1 MPEINPIAEGAKSLA
16 ESLNQTR
23 EAGKSLTKSIQNI
36 QHDGVEVAQEQLAS
50 RDRHRQHEEAIE
62 NSMIYRAIQEYQNQY
77 TIIKAEDKA
86 EKEFKAKYGEKE
98 WNKVLE
104 LKAVVEKE
112 HKENQRYYGHK
123 LEDVKRVQLYCW
135 VAAAIV
141 TYFLWRFNLV

>member
-23 EAGKSLTKSIQNI
+23 EASKSLTKSIQNI

-77 TIIKAEDKA
+77 TIIKAENKA
-86 EKEFKAKYGEKE
+86 EKEFKDKYGEKE

-112 HKENQRYYGHK
+112 HRENQRYYGHK

>member
-23 EAGKSLTKSIQNI
+23 EASKSLTKSIQNI

-77 TIIKAEDKA
+77 TIIKAENKA
-86 EKEFKAKYGEKE
+86 EKEFKDKYGEKE